1 MRFTAT
7 GYRTF
12 LQPQTVLRKPRPG
25 WQKHLMTVRCRWDD
39 RRLSAL
45 CRPREQIGSF
55 ACGKNRYLERMSISR
70 RSLFLSLP
78 AFALA
83 GPAFA
88 QRIAL
93 DEISRYFN
101 SFSTAQGDFTQIN
114 PDGSISTGRIYMR
127 RPGRVR
133 FEYDPPDRSLVM
145 AGGGQV
151 AIFDARS
158 NQGPNQY
165 PLRQTPLNLILEQNV
180 DFSNRRMV
188 VGHTDDGTTT
198 TVIAQDPDNPQYG
211 SIRLVFSANPTEL
224 RQWVIRD
231 DSGAETT
238 VILGNMS
245 FGAEL
250 SARLFNIPAEMDAR
264 RR

>member
-1 MRFTAT
+1 
-7 GYRTF
+7 
-12 LQPQTVLRKPRPG
+12 
-25 WQKHLMTVRCRWDD
+25 MT
-39 RRLSAL
+39 
-45 CRPREQIGSF
+45 
-55 ACGKNRYLERMSISR
+55 ISR
-70 RSLFLSLP
+70 RFLLFSLP

-83 GPAFA
+83 SPAFG
-88 QRIAL
+88 QRIPL

-114 PDGSISTGRIYMR
+114 PDGTISTGRVFIR

-151 AIFDARS
+151 AIFDGRS
-158 NQGPNQY
+158 NQGPSQY

-180 DFSNRRMV
+180 NFQNRRMV
-188 VGHTDDGTTT
+188 VGHTDDGATT
-198 TVIAQDPDNPQYG
+198 TVIAQDPENPQFG

-224 RQWVIRD
+224 RQWIIRD
-231 DSGAETT
+231 DTGAETT
-238 VILGNMS
+238 VILGNMQ
-245 FGAEL
+245 FGTTL
-250 SARLFNIPAEMDAR
+250 SARLFNITAEADSR